1 MLNMFGSMFERKKNC
16 ITYIFAIIARLML
29 LQFITEIIFI
39 AKEANWLTLLL
50 LLLNCIFP
58 FKDSL
63 QLLVQYVF
71 P

>member
-39 AKEANWLTLLL
+39 AKEAN
-50 LLLNCIFP
+50 
-58 FKDSL
+58 
-63 QLLVQYVF
+63 
-71 P
+71 